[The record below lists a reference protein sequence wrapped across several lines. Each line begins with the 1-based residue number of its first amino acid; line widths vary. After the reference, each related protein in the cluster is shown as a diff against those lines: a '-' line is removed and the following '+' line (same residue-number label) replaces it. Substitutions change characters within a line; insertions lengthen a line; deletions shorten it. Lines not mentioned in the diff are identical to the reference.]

1 MSSYRTMLY
10 PVTVLLSISILSLA
24 CGTVFQVLT
33 LKICLQVLL
42 GRVLCLLVGLLSGMA
57 LQLVLITLPLSDAF
71 VRALPM
77 RHVISLVIFTASAEL
92 ET

>member
-1 MSSYRTMLY
+1 M
-10 PVTVLLSISILSLA
+10 LSISILSLA

-42 GRVLCLLVGLLSGMA
+42 GLVLCLRVGLLSGMA
-57 LQLVLITLPLSDAF
+57 LQLVLTTLPLSDAF

>member
-1 MSSYRTMLY
+1 M
-10 PVTVLLSISILSLA
+10 SISILSLA

-33 LKICLQVLL
+33 LKICVRVLL
-42 GRVLCLLVGLLSGMA
+42 GLVLCLRVGLLSGMT
-57 LQLVLITLPLSDAF
+57 LQLVLIALPLSDAF

-77 RHVISLVIFTASAEL
+77 RHVISLVILLLPLNF

>member
-1 MSSYRTMLY
+1 M
-10 PVTVLLSISILSLA
+10 LSISILSLA

-33 LKICLQVLL
+33 LKICSQVLL
-42 GRVLCLLVGLLSGMA
+42 GRVLCLRVGLLSGMA

-71 VRALPM
+71 VRALSM
-77 RHVISLVIFTASAEL
+77 HHVISLVIFTASAEH